1 MITSVRETK
10 KTDRAYQLFWD
21 LDHIADGAEVDAWLR
36 EFPNAPDNSVFW
48 RMKENLNLPNPVE
61 FDAIGKVFETLD
73 YPYTD
78 VWWIIMSKR
87 MLDTLLSVGNFR
99 HRAYPVVMIDCK
111 QIHNEELGKKSNS
124 GIEYNNFSAVQVL
137 EDLDVFDWENSIYE
151 RDSESP
157 DVLESIEELVLK
169 EPEEGF
175 PPLFRVVTSYLK
187 TRLYISSEART
198 ALEAA
203 GIRGVLFRCLNG
215 EVAGTLP

>member
-1 MITSVRETK
+1 MVTK
-10 KTDRAYQLFWD
+10 LQEMKKIDRAYQLFWD

-36 EFPNAPDNSVFW
+36 EFPNAPDNSAFW
-48 RMKENLNLPNPVE
+48 ELKDDLNLPNPVE

-78 VWWIIMSKR
+78 VWWPIMSKR
-87 MLDTLLSVGNFR
+87 MLDTLLSVGSFR
-99 HRAYPVVMIDCK
+99 HRAYPALMIDCK
-111 QIHNEELGKKSNS
+111 QVYNENLGRDINS
-124 GIEYNNFSAVQVL
+124 GVEYDNFFAVQIL
-137 EDLDVFDWENSIYE
+137 EDLDVFDWKNSVYE

-187 TRLYISSEART
+187 TRLYISSEARL

-203 GIRGVLFRCLNG
+203 GIRGVLFRWING
-215 EVAGTLP
+215 GVAGALP

>member
-1 MITSVRETK
+1 MVALRHKLATQKV
-10 KTDRAYQLFWD
+10 YQLTWD

-48 RMKENLNLPNPVE
+48 ELKDDLNLPDPVE

-78 VWWIIMSKR
+78 VWWPIISKR
-87 MLDTLLSVGNFR
+87 MLDTLLSVRSFR
-99 HRAYPVVMIDCK
+99 YRAYPVLMIDCK
-111 QIHNEELGKKSNS
+111 QVYNEDLGRDTNS
-124 GIEYNNFSAVQVL
+124 GIEYDNFFAVQVL

-169 EPEEGF
+169 APEEGF
-175 PPLFRVVTSYLK
+175 PPLFCVVTSYLK
-187 TRLYISSEART
+187 TRLYISSEARS

-203 GIRGVLFRCLNG
+203 GTRGG
-215 EVAGTLP
+215 IPMD